1 MAGCSAL
8 SCLPSAASYTGWQA
22 GCVCHHGCSKDEST
36 APRRAELLGGMPL
49 FGRHKQGRP
58 LSALDGVPY
67 TVIDGMDALP
77 YPTTAGTTFVRP
89 SAC

>member
-1 MAGCSAL
+1 MRCP
-8 SCLPSAASYTGWQA
+8 C
-22 GCVCHHGCSKDEST
+22 
-36 APRRAELLGGMPL
+36 GMRL
-49 FGRHKQGRP
+49 CNRYKQGRP

-89 SAC
+89 PPCTCVTNFLGLPAAPGRA